1 MQISRLFEI
10 VYILLDKKQVTA
22 KELAQRFEVSVRTIF
37 RDIDTLCEAGI
48 PIYTNKGKGGGIRLL
63 DNFILNK
70 TALSTEEQQEVIT
83 ALQSLRATQ
92 STDGQALSKLSAL
105 FGGEMKEWLTI
116 DFGGWNE
123 EAKNKFELI
132 KKAILNK
139 QVISFSYYNAK
150 MEKTRRKVSPLQL
163 AFKDRTWYLRAY
175 CQMRKQVRLFK
186 LTRIRQL
193 ELTDQTFN
201 WHLAMEEESKENQFQ
216 IVRKV
221 VRLKLLIDGEMAYRV
236 YDEFEEEQIQCTD
249 KGEFIVTA
257 EYPEDNWLY
266 GYLLSYGSYLKVIEP
281 VRISEVLR
289 KQIKKTIKRYEEQ
302 SI

>member
-48 PIYTNKGKGGGIRLL
+48 PIYTNKGKGGGIGLL

-70 TALSTEEQQEVIT
+70 TALSADEQQEVIT

-92 STDGQALSKLSAL
+92 STDSQVLSKLSAL
-105 FGGEMKEWLTI
+105 FGGDTKEWITI
-116 DFGGWNE
+116 DFCGWNE
-123 EAKNKFELI
+123 GTRDKFELI

-150 MEKTRRKVSPLQL
+150 MEKTRRMVEPLQL
-163 AFKDRTWYLRAY
+163 AFKDKTWYLRAF
-175 CQMRKQVRLFK
+175 CKMRKQVRLFK
-186 LTRIRQL
+186 LTRMRQV
-193 ELTDQTFN
+193 ELTDQN
-201 WHLAMEEESKENQFQ
+201 YSWHMEIEEHSKEDQFQ
-216 IVRKV
+216 VVRKV
-221 VRLKLLIDGEMAYRV
+221 TKLKLLIDGEMAYRV
-236 YDEFEEEQIQCTD
+236 YDEFEEEQIVEKD
-249 KGEFIVTA
+249 KESFIVTV

-266 GYLLSYGSYLKVIEP
+266 GYLLSFGPYLKVLEP
-281 VRISEVLR
+281 LRVADVLK
-289 KQIKKTIKRYEEQ
+289 KQLENTLKQYK
-302 SI
+302 

>member
-48 PIYTNKGKGGGIRLL
+48 PIYTNKGKGGGIGLL

-70 TALSTEEQQEVIT
+70 TALSADEQQEVIT
-83 ALQSLRATQ
+83 ALQSLKATQ

-105 FGGEMKEWLTI
+105 FGGDTKEWLTI
-116 DFGGWNE
+116 DFCGWNE
-123 EAKNKFELI
+123 VAREKFELI
-132 KKAILNK
+132 KQAILNK
-139 QVISFSYYNAK
+139 QVISFFYYNAK
-150 MEKTRRKVSPLQL
+150 MEKTRRTASPLQL

-175 CQMRKQVRLFK
+175 CEMRKQVRLFK
-186 LTRIRQL
+186 LTRMRQV
-193 ELTDQTFN
+193 ELTDQTFT
-201 WHLAMEEESKENQFQ
+201 WHLGMEEESKEDQFQ

-221 VRLKLLIDGEMAYRV
+221 VRLKLLIGGEMAYRV
-236 YDEFEEEQIQCTD
+236 YDEFEEEQIMCTD
-249 KGEFIVTA
+249 EGDFIVTA

-266 GYLLSYGSYLKVIEP
+266 GYLLSYGPYLKVIEP
-281 VRISEVLR
+281 VRIGEVLM
-289 KQIKKTIKRYEEQ
+289 KQIKKTIKRYEE
-302 SI
+302 